1 MAPVASQ
8 ANRTSPK
15 RRQPRPRRDLKVM
28 EERRLQAADLFRRG
42 VIPAE
47 IARQLGVSHQVVSE
61 WRKAWRQ
68 GGRAAL
74 RSAGRVGRPA
84 KLSTAQ
90 LAKVE
95 KALAKGAEANGYVTD
110 VWTLPRVAEVIERL
124 TGVAYHPGYVWYI
137 LRKHLRWSWQ
147 RPARKAMERN
157 EEAIQRWV
165 KKRWLQL
172 KNTHGAERHHRAS

>member
-1 MAPVASQ
+1 MVPPVATQ
-8 ANRTSPK
+8 ADRTSPK
-15 RRQPRPRRDLKVM
+15 RRQPQPRRDVKAM

-47 IARQLGVSHQVVSE
+47 IARQLGVTHQVVSE
-61 WRKAWRQ
+61 WRKAWRK

-84 KLSTAQ
+84 RLSTAQ

-124 TGVAYHPGYVWYI
+124 TGVVYHPGYVWYI
-137 LRKHLRWSWQ
+137 LRKHLHWSWQ
-147 RPARKAMERN
+147 RPARKAVERDDT
-157 EEAIQRWV
+157 AIQQWVEQRWP
-165 KKRWLQL
+165 QL
-172 KNTHGAERHHRAS
+172 EKGPGASTR

>member
-1 MAPVASQ
+1 
-8 ANRTSPK
+8 
-15 RRQPRPRRDLKVM
+15 M

-74 RSAGRVGRPA
+74 RSSGHVGRPA

-95 KALAKGAEANGYVTD
+95 RALAKGAEANGYVTD

-124 TGVAYHPGYVWYI
+124 TGVRYHPGYVWYL
-137 LRKHLRWSWQ
+137 LRKQLHWSWQ
-147 RPARKAMERN
+147 RPARKAVERD
-157 EEAIQRWV
+157 EAAIEHWV
-165 KKRWLQL
+165 QQDWPRL
-172 KNTHGAERHHRAS
+172 KTTHGAARHHRAS